1 MREGGDTSLDS
12 RPPILHKLLFETQ
25 SDSMYRNK
33 IAHSDLVRVQV
44 YNANSLGGLFNGEKM
59 KYSIP
64 AKAYGGQ
71 RDLVIYLH

>member
-1 MREGGDTSLDS
+1 MCSSLDG
-12 RPPILHKLLFETQ
+12 RPPVLHKLPFETQ

-33 IAHSDLVRVQV
+33 TAHSDLVRVQV
-44 YNANSLGGLFNGEKM
+44 YNANSPGGLVNGEEM

-71 RDLVIYLH
+71 RGLAIYLH